1 MNDSFSNPYPQDP
14 LQSSPS
20 TPSLEEESFSLLR
33 HLGNRLLTGLAV
45 AVPIIAT
52 VLVLEISYNFI
63 NGVTAPLYRAL
74 KISIPGL
81 GFISTLLI
89 LMLLGFMASH
99 VIGNKILEMFE
110 AFVAKIP
117 LVAQIYSVVKQALES
132 FKTIKSTEN
141 FKRVAYVEC
150 PSTGCMLVG
159 YVTGQIF
166 EPNLGGSMTMVFV
179 PHSPNPLTGFLI
191 IVENHKVVESTLT
204 LEQVTKLIMSAGLVA
219 PALKDTTLETMSPAG
234 IEPTSKV

>member
-1 MNDSFSNPYPQDP
+1 MNDSSSNPDP
-14 LQSSPS
+14 KDSLP
-20 TPSLEEESFSLLR
+20 TPNSLMLEAKEATSFLR
-33 HLGNRLLTGLAV
+33 HLGNRLLTGVAV
-45 AVPIIAT
+45 AIPIIAT
-52 VLVLEISYNFI
+52 VLVLEVSYNFI

-81 GFISTLLI
+81 GFITTLLI

-99 VIGNKILEMFE
+99 VVGNKILQILESFIRR
-110 AFVAKIP
+110 IP

-132 FKTIKSTEN
+132 FKTMKSTEN

-166 EPNLGGSMTMVFV
+166 EPNLGGVMTMVFV

-219 PALKDTTLETMSPAG
+219 PAMNGS
-234 IEPTSKV
+234 

>member
-1 MNDSFSNPYPQDP
+1 MNNSSSDSDSKTFLEVPNPLIP
-14 LQSSPS
+14 
-20 TPSLEEESFSLLR
+20 ESKEGTSFFR
-33 HLGNRLLTGLAV
+33 HLGNRLLTGVAV

-52 VLVLEISYNFI
+52 VLVLEVAYNFI

-74 KISIPGL
+74 KIAIPGL
-81 GFISTLLI
+81 GFITTLFLLI
-89 LMLLGFMASH
+89 LLGFMTTH
-99 VIGNKILEMFE
+99 VVGSKILEMVE
-110 AFVAKIP
+110 AFIRRIP

-132 FKTIKSTEN
+132 FKTIKATEN

-150 PSTGCMLVG
+150 PSSGCMLVG

-166 EPNLGGSMTMVFV
+166 EPKLGGAMTMVFV

-219 PALKDTTLETMSPAG
+219 PPYSEKPLSPAG